1 MRLITRC
8 PQCETAFTLDAE
20 RLRQA
25 QGWARCGN
33 CFLAFEAQLHL
44 YEQASASASPRIV
57 SDVTDQ
63 PEAEFAE
70 IPQILLTPAPEPKRP
85 RSTLALVLGALLSL
99 LLLSALLLQ
108 LALHKRDILGAM
120 EPRLAPVLEELC
132 ACKLQWPMDAKAVLI
147 EGSSFQ
153 LQPEGSFALELNL
166 KNTLSYPLASP
177 ALELHLTNA
186 EDQTVIRK
194 ILHPADVGLPDVLSV
209 DREHL
214 ARAVFLVEAPHA
226 AQVVGF
232 RVELFYP

>member
-8 PQCETAFTLDAE
+8 PQCETAFSLDAE

-33 CFLAFEAQLHL
+33 CFLAFEAQQHL
-44 YEQASASASPRIV
+44 YEQASVNAPGASSVAATVPM
-57 SDVTDQ
+57 DDAATE
-63 PEAEFAE
+63 P
-70 IPQILLTPAPEPKRP
+70 PQILLTPASEPRRP
-85 RSTLALVLGALLSL
+85 QSTLALVLGALLSL
-99 LLLSALLLQ
+99 LLWMLLVLQ
-108 LALHKRDILGAM
+108 VALHKRDVLGAM
-120 EPRLAPVLEELC
+120 EPRLVPVLEEIC
-132 ACKLQWPMDAKAVLI
+132 ACTLKWPMDAKAVLI

-153 LQPEGSFALELNL
+153 LQPEGGFALELNL
-166 KNTLSYPLASP
+166 KNTLTYPLASP

-186 EDQTVIRK
+186 EDQTVVRK
-194 ILHPADVGLPDVLSV
+194 ILHPADVGLPDVLSI

-214 ARAVFLVEAPHA
+214 ARAVFVLDPPYA